1 MPRKG
6 PAQRRPVPVDPV
18 YTNTLVTQLIAKVL
32 QDGKKQVARR
42 SSTPRWKEPARSPA
56 PTRSSR
62 SSVRWTT

>member
-32 QDGKKQVARR
+32 QDGKKQVAQKIVY
-42 SSTPRWKEPARSPA
+42 TALKAPARSPA